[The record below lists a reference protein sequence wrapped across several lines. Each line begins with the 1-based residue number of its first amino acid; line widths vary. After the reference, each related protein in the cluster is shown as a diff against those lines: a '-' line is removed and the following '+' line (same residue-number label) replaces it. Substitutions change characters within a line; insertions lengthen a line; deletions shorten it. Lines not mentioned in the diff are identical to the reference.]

1 MNTELT
7 KNAALKEKNEEEK
20 SIKNR
25 REILSKNLLEE
36 NLLQKIL
43 NISLGY

>member
-7 KNAALKEKNEEEK
+7 KNAALKKKNEEEK
-20 SIKNR
+20 NIKNR

-36 NLLQKIL
+36 NLLQKIP
-43 NISLGY
+43 NISLGN